1 MGGRYARELR
11 RVWRGYLRKD
21 RDATEK
27 EFKAFLEKTK
37 AELGD
42 KYITYQDVGLALH
55 ELAPIDKED
64 QDERIK
70 FFWKIAD
77 QWNPEIRMCL
87 RRWQET
93 MQR

>member
-11 RVWRGYLRKD
+11 RVWRSYLTKD

-27 EFKAFLEKTK
+27 ELKAFLEKTQ

-42 KYITYQDVGLALH
+42 IYITYQDIGLALNK
-55 ELAPIDKED
+55 LAPIDKED
-64 QDERIK
+64 QDERVK

-77 QWNPEIRMCL
+77 AWNPEIRMCL
-87 RRWQET
+87 RHWRET
-93 MQR
+93 MQK